1 MPPLRLALLVSL
13 AMLAFAGNS
22 LLCRMALKHTG
33 AGDTGIDA
41 ASFTVMRIASGAC
54 VLWLLVQLR
63 GGALH
68 TSTALRAA
76 PALGGNWLSAA
87 ALFSYAMCFSLAYVS
102 MPAAT
107 GALLLFGAV
116 QATMTGYG
124 LWQGERLGGRQ
135 FAGLAL
141 ALAGLVALML
151 PGLAT
156 PSVLSAVLMISAGV
170 SWGVYSLRGKRSPAP
185 NAPATDPTRE
195 TAGNFVR
202 AVPMVLIWGLVWGP
216 VMRQQLTPDG
226 TGLWLA
232 FLSGAVTSGLG
243 YAIWYHALPAL
254 KATQAAVVQLSVPVI
269 AALGGVVLL
278 GEALSLPM
286 VLASAAVLGGIALVT
301 LRKK

>member
-13 AMLAFAGNS
+13 AMLSFAGNS

-41 ASFTVMRIASGAC
+41 ASFTVMRMVSGAC
-54 VLWLLVQLR
+54 VLWLLVQWR
-63 GGALH
+63 HGG
-68 TSTALRAA
+68 LRAGEA
-76 PALGGNWLSAA
+76 SPPVPAARALGGNWLSAA
-87 ALFSYAMCFSLAYVS
+87 ALFAYAMCFSLAYVS

-124 LWQGERLGGRQ
+124 LWHGERLGRRQ
-135 FAGLAL
+135 WAGLAL

-156 PSVLSAVLMISAGV
+156 PSLLSAVLMVSAGV
-170 SWGVYSLRGKRSPAP
+170 SWGIYSLRGKRAPAP
-185 NAPATDPTRE
+185 HAAATDPTRE

-202 AVPMVLIWGLVWGP
+202 AVPMALLWGLVA
-216 VMRQQLTPDG
+216 RHQLTPDG
-226 TGLWLA
+226 AGLWLA

-278 GEALSLPM
+278 AEPLSLPM

-301 LRKK
+301 LARK

>member
-1 MPPLRLALLVSL
+1 MTMPPLRLALLVSL

-22 LLCRMALKHTG
+22 LLCRMALKATS
-33 AGDTGIDA
+33 AGDSGIDA
-41 ASFTVMRIASGAC
+41 ASFTVMRMVSGAG

-63 GGALH
+63 SVQRTDPA
-68 TSTALRAA
+68 SPPA
-76 PALGGNWLSAA
+76 PTVKTLGGNWLSAA
-87 ALFSYAMCFSLAYVS
+87 ALFAYAMCFSLAYVS

-124 LWQGERLGGRQ
+124 LWQGERLGKRQ
-135 FAGLAL
+135 LAGLAL
-141 ALAGLVALML
+141 ALAGLVVLML
-151 PGLAT
+151 PGLAA
-156 PSVLSAVLMISAGV
+156 PSLLSAVLMITAGV
-170 SWGVYSLRGKRSPAP
+170 SWGIYSVRGKRGSAP
-185 NAPATDPTRE
+185 GAAATDPTRE

-202 AVPMVLIWGLVWGP
+202 TVPMVLLWALLA
-216 VMRQQLTPDG
+216 RHQLTPDG
-226 TGLWLA
+226 MGLWLA

-254 KATQAAVVQLSVPVI
+254 KTTQAAVVQLSVPVI

-278 GEALSLPM
+278 AESLSLPM

-301 LRKK
+301 LGRK